1 MTAPTAHTRATL
13 ITGAAILGGERRD
26 LAIVDGALVDPT
38 TIDRDSADV
47 VDASGLI
54 ALPGLVDLHTHL
66 RQPGGEQAET
76 VATGVRAAA
85 AGGYTC
91 VFAMANTNP
100 VADTRAVVEQ
110 VHRLGQEAGL
120 ATVRRS
126 APSRSAS
133 RGSVSPT

>member
-100 VADTRAVVEQ
+100 VADTRRSSSRCTGSA
-110 VHRLGQEAGL
+110 RRPGSRPCA
-120 ATVRRS
+120 RS